1 MRIALRVHCETTS
14 STGKPEQSSR
24 PKPIPKR
31 LSHFRETNESYRK
44 ERRQNL
50 DSIKDSVGKFVKDE
64 LNSRLSMLRK
74 LHSFAREDFA
84 TLREFCESEASYAKE
99 EKKRDEEKHDSDPYI
114 TLDNDVSD
122 SKKNVAKSK

>member
-1 MRIALRVHCETTS
+1 MRTALRVRCETTPC
-14 STGKPEQSSR
+14 TKPEQSSR
-24 PKPIPKR
+24 PRPTPKR
-31 LSHFRETNESYRK
+31 LSNFRETKESYCK

-64 LNSRLSMLRK
+64 WNSRLSMLRK

-99 EKKRDEEKHDSDPYI
+99 EKKRDEEKHDSNPYI
-114 TLDNDVSD
+114 TLDNDVPD
-122 SKKNVAKSK
+122 SKNDTKSK